1 MNKYEIN
8 HLLIHVKEQEQTLRA
23 YYAVVVV
30 VVLSMKNAIPY
41 FEWNRLLVTGK
52 FFSRNQMKSR
62 QEKCRFLAWFGE
74 FKVSFCKIVDV

>member
-8 HLLIHVKEQEQTLRA
+8 PLLIHVKEQEQALRA

-30 VVLSMKNAIPY
+30 VLSMQNAIPY

-52 FFSRNQMKSR
+52 FFSRNQMKTR
-62 QEKCRFLAWFGE
+62 RKN
-74 FKVSFCKIVDV
+74 VDF